1 MWVHVN
7 SDDERGY
14 PQAEGGILQASVV
27 TCLVVTVTEVQS
39 GKINFIIQNIITLM
53 YNRHKN

>member
-1 MWVHVN
+1 MHVN

-14 PQAEGGILQASVV
+14 SQAEGGILQASVV